1 VGNALSGAP
10 VQLVWLKKDLRLADH
25 APLLEAAHRGPC
37 LVVYLYEPEMLRM
50 PEFDG
55 SHLTFLNDSLAELR
69 AGLRERG
76 GELLLRHGEAV
87 ETLEALYRQCP
98 FTAIWSHMETG
109 NALSYARDL
118 RVKAW
123 ANARNL
129 PWYEKKQNGV
139 IRRLKQRD
147 GWAERWQEQMVQPL
161 APTPARIP
169 APDAV
174 TAGAMAAGPLLTH
187 ADLGLPPDGKPDAQP
202 GGERHALET
211 LESFLSRRGVNYRA
225 DMSSPVEGWEGCS
238 RISPYLTWGNLSV
251 KQAYHS
257 LRDRVRELKAQQA
270 EGHPIDV
277 RWFGSLQSF
286 GGRLRW
292 HCHFMQKLEDEP
304 AIEFENMA
312 RVFDG
317 LREPHFN
324 PAFFQAW
331 CEGRTGYPMVD
342 ACMRALHRT
351 GWINF
356 RMRAMLVSFASYQL
370 WLHWRPTAV
379 YLARHFLDFEPG
391 IHFSQFQMQSG
402 VTGINT
408 VRVYS
413 PAKQVQDQDPQG
425 RFIRKYVP
433 ELEAV
438 PDGFLAEPH
447 TMPPL
452 LQQSVGCEIGKQYP
466 EPIVDYR
473 AATRLA
479 KDRLFAVRKQAEAK
493 VEARRVYQKH
503 GSRRRPGVRPRED
516 RNR

>member
-1 VGNALSGAP
+1 M
-10 VQLVWLKKDLRLADH
+10 VWLKKDLRLADH
-25 APLLEAAHRGPC
+25 APLFEASQHGPC
-37 LVVYLYEPEMLRM
+37 LVLYIYETEMIRA
-50 PEFDG
+50 PEFDA
-55 SHLTFLNDSLAELR
+55 SHLTFIHASLAEVR
-69 AGLRERG
+69 EGLRERG
-76 GELLLRHGEAV
+76 GELILRAGEAV
-87 ETLEALYRQCP
+87 DVLEAIYRECP
-98 FTAIWSHMETG
+98 FAALWSHMETG
-109 NALSYARDL
+109 NAVSYARDL

-123 ANARNL
+123 AEARNL

-147 GWAERWQEQMVQPL
+147 GWAERWVAQMGQPL
-161 APTPARIP
+161 APTPARIA
-169 APDAV
+169 APEAV
-174 TAGAMAAGPLLTH
+174 TRGSMAAGPLLTH
-187 ADLGLPPDGKPDAQP
+187 VDLGLPPDSKPDAQP
-202 GGERHALET
+202 GGERRALET
-211 LESFLSRRGVNYRA
+211 LESFLSHRGVNYRA

-251 KQAYHS
+251 KQAYHA

-270 EGHPIDV
+270 EGYPVDA

-317 LREPHFN
+317 LRETHFN
-324 PAFFQAW
+324 PEYFQAW

-342 ACMRALHRT
+342 ACMRALHSA

-379 YLARHFLDFEPG
+379 YLARQFLDFEPG

-408 VRVYS
+408 VRIYS
-413 PAKQVQDQDPQG
+413 PAKQVQDQDPRG
-425 RFIRKYVP
+425 VFIRKYVP

-438 PDGFLAEPH
+438 PDAFLAEPH

-452 LQQSVGCEIGKQYP
+452 LQQSLGCEIGKHYP
-466 EPIVDYR
+466 APIVDYR
-473 AATRLA
+473 SATKVA
-479 KDRLFAVRKQAEAK
+479 KDRLFAVRRQAEAK
-493 VEARRVYQKH
+493 AEARRVYQKH